1 MAGGSGSGKSTL
13 AAELVRRVD
22 GAVIV
27 ELDWFYR
34 DLGHLTVEER
44 SLVNFDHPGALDW
57 ELCLETITEL
67 ASGRAVERP
76 VYDFTSHTRMP
87 DRMPLGVGP
96 VVIVEGLL
104 ALHHEAIRARSHLA
118 VFVDLEEERRFARR
132 LERDVQERGRT
143 PESVQEQL
151 CTTVRPMHEQFVEP
165 TRAHA
170 DVLADGAGEL
180 DGEAERVL
188 TAFRS
193 VGRGG
198 AGKD

>member
-1 MAGGSGSGKSTL
+1 MRLHGADQLRCARHDAGCRQRAGKGAFLQSLQGGDPFDQTPWPASDTGTTIDWPSREASTG
-13 AAELVRRVD
+13 AASNASRV
-22 GAVIV
+22 
-27 ELDWFYR
+27 
-34 DLGHLTVEER
+34 
-44 SLVNFDHPGALDW
+44 SP
-57 ELCLETITEL
+57 
-67 ASGRAVERP
+67 ASA
-76 VYDFTSHTRMP
+76 Y
-87 DRMPLGVGP
+87 
-96 VVIVEGLL
+96 
-104 ALHHEAIRARSHLA
+104 
-118 VFVDLEEERRFARR
+118 
-132 LERDVQERGRT
+132 
-143 PESVQEQL
+143 